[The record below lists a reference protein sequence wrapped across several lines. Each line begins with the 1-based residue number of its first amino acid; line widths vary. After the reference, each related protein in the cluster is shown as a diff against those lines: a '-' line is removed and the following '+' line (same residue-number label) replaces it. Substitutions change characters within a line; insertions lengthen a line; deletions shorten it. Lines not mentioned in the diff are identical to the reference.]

1 MKDHYELVILGG
13 GPAGLSA
20 GLYAAR
26 ARLDHV
32 LIEKGAPGGQVL
44 LTDWVDNYPGF
55 PEGITGFD
63 LVEKMREHAMRF
75 DLNIEL
81 GCVTKVDPSDGKHI
95 LHLEDGGQISCD
107 TLILCNGASAN
118 TLNIPGE
125 NEMRGKGVSYCGT
138 CDAPFYR
145 NMHVAVIGGGNTA
158 IQEAEYLTKFASKV
172 TVIHRREELRATK
185 IIQEIAFA
193 NEKIDFIWNST
204 VTSIE
209 GENEVEHLKLL
220 NKDGTT
226 STLDVQG
233 VFILIGV
240 TPNNDGVPLEIL
252 KADKWGF
259 IPIDGES
266 QTTIPGIMAAGDIC
280 SKDVRQIVNAAG
292 EGAVAVLAAERFLQD
307 KNNPN
312 FYTDND
318 AA

>member
-26 ARLDHV
+26 ARIDHV

-63 LVEKMREHAMRF
+63 LMEKMHQHAMRF

-81 GCVTKVDPSDGKHI
+81 GCVTKVDPSDGKRKI
-95 LHLEDGGQISCD
+95 LHLEGGGQVSCD
-107 TLILCNGASAN
+107 TLIICNGASAN
-118 TLNIPGE
+118 TLNVPGE
-125 NEMRGKGVSYCGT
+125 MELRGKGVSYCGT

-145 NMHVAVIGGGNTA
+145 NMHVAVVGGGDTA
-158 IQEAEYLTKFASKV
+158 IEEAEYLTKFASKV
-172 TVIHRREELRATK
+172 TVIHRRDELRATK

-193 NEKIDFIWNST
+193 NEKIDFIWNSR

-209 GENEVEHLKLL
+209 GEKEVEYLNLL
-220 NKDGTT
+220 ANDGTK
-226 STLDVQG
+226 STLEIQG

-240 TPNNDGVPLEIL
+240 TPNNDGLPLEL
-252 KADKWGF
+252 LQADQWGF
-259 IPIDGES
+259 IPIDCES
-266 QTTIPGIMAAGDIC
+266 QTVIPGIMAAGDIV
-280 SKDVRQIVNAAG
+280 SKEVRQIVNAVG

-307 KNNPN
+307 LKKP
-312 FYTDND
+312 
-318 AA
+318 

>member
-55 PEGITGFD
+55 PEGLTGFD
-63 LVEKMREHAMRF
+63 LVEKMTLHAKRF

-81 GCVTKVDPSDGKHI
+81 ACVTSVDPKEGGPHI
-95 LHLEDGGQISCD
+95 LHLEGGGQVSCD
-107 TLILCNGASAN
+107 TLILCTGASAN
-118 TLNIPGE
+118 TLNVPGE
-125 NEMRGKGVSYCGT
+125 AEMRGKGVSYCGT

-193 NEKIDFIWNST
+193 NEKIEFIWNSR

-209 GENEVEHLKLL
+209 GDKEVESIKLL
-220 NKDGTT
+220 ANDGTT
-226 STLDVQG
+226 STLNVQG

-240 TPNNDGVPLEIL
+240 TPNNQGLPLTL
-252 KADKWGF
+252 LQADKWGF

-266 QTTIPGIMAAGDIC
+266 QTALPGILAAGDIV

-292 EGAVAVLAAERFLQD
+292 EGAVAVLAAEKYLQNL
-307 KNNPN
+307 KTP
-312 FYTDND
+312 
-318 AA
+318 